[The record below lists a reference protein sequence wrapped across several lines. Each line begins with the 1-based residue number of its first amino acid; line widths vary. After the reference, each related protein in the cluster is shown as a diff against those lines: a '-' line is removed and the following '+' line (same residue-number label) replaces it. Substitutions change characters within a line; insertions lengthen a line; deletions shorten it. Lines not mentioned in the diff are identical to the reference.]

1 MHFLVKVIIPV
12 QAGNAMVRDPK
23 FGKKLE
29 GILNDIKPKETYF
42 AVDGGQRTMYL
53 VVEISDASRIPAVS
67 EPFWLA
73 FEASVEC
80 IPIMTEKDFQ
90 KAAQHIE
97 RAAKK
102 Y

>member
-1 MHFLVKVIIPV
+1 MHFLVKVTIPV

-23 FGKKLE
+23 FGKKLDE
-29 GILNDIKPKETYF
+29 ILSDIKPKAAYF

-53 VVEISDASRIPAVS
+53 VVDISDASRLPAVA

-90 KAAQHIE
+90 KAAPSIE

>member
-23 FGKKLE
+23 FVKKLE
-29 GILNDIKPKETYF
+29 EILNDIKPKASYF

-53 VVEISDASRIPAVS
+53 VVEISDASRLPAVS

>member
-1 MHFLVKVIIPV
+1 MHFLVKVTIPV
-12 QAGNAMVRDPK
+12 QAGNKLIRDPK
-23 FGKKLE
+23 FGKRME
-29 GILNDIKPKETYF
+29 EILGDIKPKSTYF
-42 AVDGGQRTMYL
+42 AVDGGQRTIYL
-53 VVEISDASRIPAVS
+53 IVDISDASRLPAVA

-80 IPIMTEKDFQ
+80 IPVLTDKEFQ
-90 KAAQHIE
+90 KAAPYIE

>member
-1 MHFLVKVIIPV
+1 MHFLVKVTIPV

-29 GILNDIKPKETYF
+29 DILNDIKPKASYF

-53 VVEISDASRIPAVS
+53 VVEISDASRLPAVS

-90 KAAQHIE
+90 KAAPHIE